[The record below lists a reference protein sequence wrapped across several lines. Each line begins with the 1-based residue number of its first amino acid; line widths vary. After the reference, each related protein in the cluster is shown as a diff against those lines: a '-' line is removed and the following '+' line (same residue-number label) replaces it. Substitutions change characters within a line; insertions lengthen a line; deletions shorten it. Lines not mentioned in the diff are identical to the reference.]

1 MADSAL
7 ASGLKGKIFLID
19 KLTNLIPQLNDDL
32 IVTSPR
38 SKKGSPQKA
47 NNQASMKFFT
57 EIIFPAV
64 YRLLDEY
71 MAGRGKNLP
80 PDLKSSIDRLIKA
93 VYDQHGSALIEKSPS
108 NKLSKILD
116 IVNKEKKL

>member
-1 MADSAL
+1 M
-7 ASGLKGKIFLID
+7 
-19 KLTNLIPQLNDDL
+19 
-32 IVTSPR
+32 
-38 SKKGSPQKA
+38 
-47 NNQASMKFFT
+47 
-57 EIIFPAV
+57 

-80 PDLKSSIDRLIKA
+80 PDLKGSIDRLVKS

-116 IVNKEKKL
+116 IVNKEKKLQQAAAEQAAINRK

>member
-1 MADSAL
+1 
-7 ASGLKGKIFLID
+7 
-19 KLTNLIPQLNDDL
+19 
-32 IVTSPR
+32 
-38 SKKGSPQKA
+38 
-47 NNQASMKFFT
+47 MKFFS

-93 VYDQHGSALIEKSPS
+93 VYDQQGSALIEKSPS